1 MVRQPAVAG
10 IAPMSGYKTVGE
22 EAEMANVHK
31 ATCGPAWQNCPT
43 RLAKGERTLDIRL
56 AAQREMLRLC
66 FAGESS
72 HGRRRRRL
80 PGAAQFRSGFI
91 RAVRRGLS
99 ATHGRGIWA
108 CRCVLFCG
116 SHLVS
121 NGLFFSPNAYQHLA
135 EDVNCHGEDGYREI
149 WAVDEK
155 RQQHFFSLSESAS
168 KTGGAF
174 A

>member
-1 MVRQPAVAG
+1 MMDGATAIGRRHSANEWVQNGWRG
-10 IAPMSGYKTVGE
+10 
-22 EAEMANVHK
+22 AEMANVHK

-80 PGAAQFRSGFI
+80 PGAAQFRRGFI

-108 CRCVLFCG
+108 C
-116 SHLVS
+116 
-121 NGLFFSPNAYQHLA
+121 
-135 EDVNCHGEDGYREI
+135 
-149 WAVDEK
+149 
-155 RQQHFFSLSESAS
+155 
-168 KTGGAF
+168 
-174 A
+174 